1 MRKLLFTSRSLFDI
15 LCFLNVLKVVTL
27 VCWMNPYTGSPA
39 PSSAEESIE
48 SESTLHSSTRPK
60 DWDDWDSR
68 ACWYEHDMSSSYLK
82 CSLNYEAWILM
93 GHEFMEMKNTPAA
106 ACLEVE

>member
-1 MRKLLFTSRSLFDI
+1 MTM
-15 LCFLNVLKVVTL
+15 T
-27 VCWMNPYTGSPA
+27 A
-39 PSSAEESIE
+39 PEFSCAEESIE
-48 SESTLHSSTRPK
+48 SESTLHSGTRPK

-68 ACWYEHDMSSSYLK
+68 ACWYHHDMSSSYFKK
-82 CSLNYEAWILM
+82 CFLNYEAWILM